1 MYQNIPSHD
10 RANIIRRTDDRPT
23 HEVFMNQDL
32 QQYREISK
40 VSTIESQHAS
50 IQTKVKKMLDMSD
63 IFKIVV
69 PTTATTA
76 PPPKA

>member
-1 MYQNIPSHD
+1 
-10 RANIIRRTDDRPT
+10 
-23 HEVFMNQDL
+23 MNQDL

-50 IQTKVKKMLDMSD
+50 IPTKVKKMLDMSD